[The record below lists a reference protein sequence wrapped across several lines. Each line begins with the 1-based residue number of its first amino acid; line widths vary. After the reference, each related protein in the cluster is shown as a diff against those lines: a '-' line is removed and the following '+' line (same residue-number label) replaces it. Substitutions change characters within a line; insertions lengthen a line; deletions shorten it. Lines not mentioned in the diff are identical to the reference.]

1 MTVTLAQARTRV
13 RFLIDDADANPLVT
27 DAEIDVALATAQ
39 EEVWQRVVGSGVN
52 VYTQHADIS
61 SGSTGAVNLTSL
73 NPMKIV
79 SVAWKSGNVFLQV
92 PPSRPGDYIQTV
104 GQVQPLRVVYVPRA
118 AFPALTS
125 DPFVW
130 ATASISSPTLDQ
142 LLCVTAAADVWVKT
156 GEPPLASLE
165 QRKAE
170 LQKSVEEQISIPGWS
185 VAPLRAMGRF
195 PTHRYA
201 GFQWVMTGVN
211 TMQLVY
217 A

>member
-1 MTVTLAQARTRV
+1 MTVTLTQARARV
-13 RFLIDDADANPLVT
+13 RFLIDDADANPLVS

-61 SGSTGAVNLTSL
+61 SSAAGVVNLSSL
-73 NPMKIV
+73 NPMKVV
-79 SVAWKSGNVFLQV
+79 SVAWKSGNTFMQV
-92 PPSRPGDYIQTV
+92 PPSRPGDFIQTV
-104 GQVQPLRVVYVPRA
+104 AQVQALRVVYVPRA
-118 AFPALTS
+118 TFPALAA

-142 LLCVTAAADVWVKT
+142 LLCVVAAADVWVKT
-156 GEPPLASLE
+156 GEGPLASLE

-170 LQKSVEEQISIPGWS
+170 LQKSIDEQISIPGWS
-185 VAPLRAMGRF
+185 VAPLRATSRF
-195 PTHRYA
+195 PSHRYA
-201 GFQWVMTGVN
+201 GFQWVMTGAN
-211 TMQLVY
+211 QMQLVY